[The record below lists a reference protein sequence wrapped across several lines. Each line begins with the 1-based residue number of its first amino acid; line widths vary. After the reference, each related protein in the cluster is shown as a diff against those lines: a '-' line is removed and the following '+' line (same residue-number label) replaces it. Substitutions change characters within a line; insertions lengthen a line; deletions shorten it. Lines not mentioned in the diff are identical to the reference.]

1 MIRALL
7 LLLLL
12 SLAACD
18 EMPSTSS
25 SSNSPPTTEPV
36 AEEVKVT
43 HLVEMSDLDE
53 ERSYMENVQYIDYA
67 NLYSRPDTYQELTVS
82 FVGAVTHLFEH
93 RGKTM
98 FTLTLFEEDPYNQ
111 MVLPVGDLLW
121 YSDKTTNLNIGD
133 YIGAI
138 GRIKGPH
145 ATFQTQLAKF
155 WGTSYTFNTRSGV
168 MPDQVPVVWLYGYEV
183 WEDYIWGEEHFD
195 YPEDEFDDFE
205 PSYW

>member
-1 MIRALL
+1 MLI
-7 LLLLL
+7 

-18 EMPSTSS
+18 ETPSS
-25 SSNSPPTTEPV
+25 SSTPPTSSETTSTTEPV

-43 HLVEMSDLDE
+43 HLVEMSELDDA
-53 ERSYMENVQYIDYA
+53 ERSYMEDVNYVDYTD
-67 NLYSRPDTYQELTVS
+67 LYSRPDTYQELTVS
-82 FVGAVTHLFEH
+82 FVGSVTHLFEH

-98 FTLTLFEEDPYNQ
+98 FTLTLFEEDPYTRTI
-111 MVLPVGDLLW
+111 LPVGDLLW

-133 YIGAI
+133 YIEAI

-145 ATFQTQLAKF
+145 ATFQTQLGNF

-168 MPDQVPVVWLYGYEV
+168 IPNQVPVVWLYGYEI
-183 WEDYIWGEEHFD
+183 WEDYIWGEEYFD

-205 PSYW
+205 QSYW